1 MVNWREKKRIA
12 RGFSSVRWDYVKESA
27 RSQLGRWRADER
39 QVCDVGDITILYNEN
54 YPLQVAGRKV
64 CGGYYPLPEA
74 RIEQI
79 SIRMWKEKI
88 KRW

>member
-1 MVNWREKKRIA
+1 MLSRRVKKNITK
-12 RGFSSVRWDYVKESA
+12 SVDGLRWDTLTEDVKGL
-27 RSQLGRWRADER
+27 LGRWRADEKR
-39 QVCDVGDITILYNEN
+39 GWNVGDIAVLYNETFS
-54 YPLQVAGRKV
+54 LQIAGRVV